1 MSTEMRTFHFR
12 VPASVRQAFEVKAAG
27 LGKPYAVLRELVD
40 AFIDGRITIERHITL
55 KENER

>member
-1 MSTEMRTFHFR
+1 MRTFHFR